1 MSQQT
6 QRLDRRDAGIAPSQ
20 SFAQP
25 LATLF
30 VAVKEHVLLAG
41 KVIEHRLP
49 SHIGDCR
56 DLVHRHMIKAPLKE
70 KARCGTGSQYT
81 IETVMKAVQFS
92 EYGGSEVVHVVDVD
106 EPHAG
111 PGQVR
116 IAVRA
121 AGVNPSDWKRRDGQY
136 REFEEV
142 RFPSGFGVE
151 ASGVVDEVG
160 PGLSSVSVGD
170 AVFGFGENT
179 MAQYAVLTHWTHKPD
194 DLSFEVAGGLPV
206 IVDTA
211 TRALDEVGVKSGQT
225 LLVSGAAGGI
235 GSAVIQ
241 LARHRGL
248 TVIGTARMQ
257 KHDYLRE
264 LGAIPT
270 TYGPGLAERVSD
282 LAPGGVD
289 AALDLAGSGIIPEL
303 IAIVGDPSHVLSVAD
318 FSAEEYGGKFS
329 HGPPRDP
336 ERIFAEVARLCSE
349 GLFRLRV
356 DQTFPLDQ
364 TAEAQEVSA
373 KGRVTG
379 KLIISIA

>member
-1 MSQQT
+1 
-6 QRLDRRDAGIAPSQ
+6 
-20 SFAQP
+20 
-25 LATLF
+25 
-30 VAVKEHVLLAG
+30 
-41 KVIEHRLP
+41 
-49 SHIGDCR
+49 
-56 DLVHRHMIKAPLKE
+56 
-70 KARCGTGSQYT
+70 
-81 IETVMKAVQFS
+81 MKAVQFH
-92 EYGGSEVVHVVDVD
+92 EYGGPEVLNLFDIE

-121 AGVNPSDWKRRDGQY
+121 AGVNPSDWKDRAGYARDSSP
-136 REFEEV
+136 V
-142 RFPSGFGVE
+142 TLPSGVGFE

-160 PGLSSVSVGD
+160 PGVPNVPVGD
-170 AVFGFGENT
+170 AVFGFGANT
-179 MAQYAVLTHWTHKPD
+179 MAHYALLTHWVHKPD

-211 TRALDEVGVKSGQT
+211 TRALDEVGVKSGET

-241 LARHRGL
+241 FARHRGIA
-248 TVIGTARMQ
+248 VIGTASAQ
-257 KHDYLRE
+257 KHDYLRG

-270 TYGPGLAERVSD
+270 TYGPGLADRVRA

-318 FSAEEYGGKFS
+318 FAAEQYGAKFS
-329 HGPPRDP
+329 HGPPKNP
-336 ERIFAEVARLCSE
+336 ERVFADVARLCSE
-349 GLFRLRV
+349 DRFRLRV
-356 DQTFPLDQ
+356 ERTFPLDR

-373 KGRVTG
+373 KGHVTG
-379 KLIISIA
+379 KLIIIIA